1 MNPRIPTATLTT
13 LVIAV
18 SVACA
23 PTTYDTSVST
33 SSTSA
38 PATTQPSGSV
48 EELLR
53 RLATAMGGLST
64 YIGPDQS
71 GRTPAGKA
79 DQLALIESIWSAVE
93 TEVTNED
100 PASADSL
107 GRMVD
112 LARTAVER
120 NRPAD
125 ADKAARFAGQ
135 VIEEYLTRS

>member
-1 MNPRIPTATLTT
+1 MNARILSAALTALAITG
-13 LVIAV
+13 
-18 SVACA
+18 SMACA
-23 PTTYDTSVST
+23 PTTYDASVST
-33 SSTSA
+33 SSTAA
-38 PATTQPSGSV
+38 PTTTQPSGSV
-48 EELLR
+48 EELLG
-53 RLATAMGGLST
+53 RLATAMGDLST

-79 DQLALIESIWSAVE
+79 EQLALIEALWSAVE
-93 TEVTNED
+93 TEVTSED
-100 PASADSL
+100 SAAADSL

>member
-1 MNPRIPTATLTT
+1 MNAGILSTTLTA
-13 LVIAV
+13 LVIAA
-18 SVACA
+18 STACA

-33 SSTSA
+33 SSTVA
-38 PATTQPSGSV
+38 PTTTLPSGPV

-53 RLATAMGGLST
+53 RLATAMEELSS

-93 TEVTNED
+93 TAITSDD
-100 PASADSL
+100 PDAADSL

-135 VIEEYLTRS
+135 VIEEYLTGS

>member
-1 MNPRIPTATLTT
+1 MNPRILSVS
-13 LVIAV
+13 LAV
-18 SVACA
+18 LLITSSVACA
-23 PTTYDTSVST
+23 PTTYDAAVST

-38 PATTQPSGSV
+38 PTTTQPSGSL

-71 GRTPAGKA
+71 GRTPAGKS
-79 DQLALIESIWSAVE
+79 DRLALIESIWSAVE
-93 TEVTNED
+93 TEVTNDD
-100 PASADSL
+100 PATADSL

>member
-1 MNPRIPTATLTT
+1 MNARTLSAALTALAITG
-13 LVIAV
+13 

-38 PATTQPSGSV
+38 PTTTRPSGSV
-48 EELLR
+48 DELLR
-53 RLATAMGGLST
+53 RLVSAMGDLST
-64 YIGPDQS
+64 YIGPDRS
-71 GRTPAGKA
+71 GRTPAGKSE
-79 DQLALIESIWSAVE
+79 QLALIEALWSAVE
-93 TEVTNED
+93 TEVTSD
-100 PASADSL
+100 DSAVADSL
-107 GRMVD
+107 GRMVE

-135 VIEEYLTRS
+135 VVEEYLTRP

>member
-1 MNPRIPTATLTT
+1 MKTRVLSATLTV
-13 LVIAV
+13 LVIAS

-23 PTTYDTSVST
+23 PTTYDASVST
-33 SSTSA
+33 SSTTA
-38 PATTQPSGSV
+38 PSTTQPSGSV
-48 EELLR
+48 DELLR
-53 RLATAMGGLST
+53 RLAMAMGDLST

-79 DQLALIESIWSAVE
+79 DQLALIEALWSAVE
-93 TEVTNED
+93 TEVTSED
-100 PASADSL
+100 SATADSL